1 MQEEAAQIKVRSFPG
16 FLPAL
21 FLRTVGGVGEFLAE
35 VYVAESDAASVERGA
50 ELARKG
56 AEHAVSTGASVRYVR
71 TIFVPEDETCFYL
84 YEAPSA
90 DAVLEAGRRAGLTFE
105 RIKAVA

>member
-1 MQEEAAQIKVRSFPG
+1 M
-16 FLPAL
+16 
-21 FLRTVGGVGEFLAE
+21 GEFLAE
-35 VYVAESDAASVERGA
+35 LYVAESDAASVERGA
-50 ELARKG
+50 ELARLG
-56 AEHAVSTGASVRYVR
+56 AEHVTCAGASVRYVR

-90 DAVLEAGRRAGLTFE
+90 DAVLEAGRRGGLMFE

>member
-1 MQEEAAQIKVRSFPG
+1 
-16 FLPAL
+16 
-21 FLRTVGGVGEFLAE
+21 VGEFLAE
-35 VYVAESDAASVERGA
+35 VYVAESDAASVECGA
-50 ELARKG
+50 ELARMG
-56 AEHAVSTGASVRYVR
+56 AEHAVSAGASVRYLR
-71 TIFVPEDETCFYL
+71 TFVPEEETCFYL

>member
-1 MQEEAAQIKVRSFPG
+1 
-16 FLPAL
+16 
-21 FLRTVGGVGEFLAE
+21 VGEFLAE
-35 VYVAESDAASVERGA
+35 LYVAESDAAAVERGA
-50 ELARKG
+50 ELARLG
-56 AEHAVSTGASVRYVR
+56 AEHATRTGACVRYVR

-90 DAVLEAGRRAGLTFE
+90 DAVQEAGLRGGLTFE